1 MANGF
6 VVENKTAGIDFPVS
20 SDIADQDNHKETV
33 RASAISGARWMTILF
48 FLQKALSIG
57 ANAIL
62 ARLLFPRDF
71 GLVGI
76 AWLAIGIVSVFQ
88 FLGIGAAL
96 VHRQKKVLEAYH
108 VAFYLSLLSGLI
120 LGAVSWLA
128 APLTAGYF
136 SEPAVIPIMR
146 LLSFNFI
153 ISAFGQI
160 PAVILM
166 KEMVF
171 GRRFAIEATNTLTTG
186 ISSIVFALMGLG
198 VYSLVYGFIIGN
210 VLSVVLGWCLVD
222 YRPRLSFDAR
232 IARELINYGKYALG
246 AGLAT
251 YGLMNVDYMIVG
263 KRLGVASL
271 GIYTMGFTTI
281 SFSYMFVTFVANR
294 VAFPTFAKVQAD
306 RETLRK
312 ALRKATQLS
321 MFVSL
326 PIMMFLIVMAPQV
339 VHFVYGE
346 KWMAAVPVMQYLLLF
361 VLLRQFTAI
370 YDEFFKAVGRPDLLL
385 KINIIWLILLA
396 PSMVWGA
403 RYGLVGISIT
413 HSLVAIPVLATYVLT
428 VSRLSEMSLGDL
440 LNPLKPIA
448 IGLGLSLT
456 SILIVIRISVASPSV
471 VVTTLSITVVGAL
484 AYLGGIALTDKNLL
498 ASSFRY
504 LFKKA

>member
-1 MANGF
+1 MVNGF
-6 VVENKTAGIDFPVS
+6 VVKNKTAGIDFPVS
-20 SDIADQDNHKETV
+20 TDAISQPDHTKIVETAAV
-33 RASAISGARWMTILF
+33 SGARWTTVLF

-57 ANAIL
+57 TNAIL

-96 VHRQKKVLEAYH
+96 IHRQKKVLEAYH

-120 LGAVSWLA
+120 LAAVSWLA

-146 LLSFNFI
+146 LLSSNFV

-160 PAVILM
+160 PAIILM

-171 GRRFAIEATNTLTTG
+171 RRRFAFEATNALTTG
-186 ISSIVFALMGLG
+186 VSSIVLALMGMG

-222 YRPRLSFDAR
+222 YRPRLHFDTR

-251 YGLMNVDYMIVG
+251 YGLMNVDYLIVG

-271 GIYTMGFTTI
+271 GIYAMGFTTI
-281 SFSYMFVTFVANR
+281 SFSYVFVTFVANR
-294 VAFPTFAKVQAD
+294 VGFPTFAKVQAD
-306 RETLRK
+306 YETLRK
-312 ALRKATQLS
+312 ALQKATQLS
-321 MFVSL
+321 MFVAL
-326 PIMMFLIVMAPQV
+326 PFMMFLIVVAPQV

-346 KWMAAVPVMQYLLLF
+346 KWMAAAPVMQYLLLF
-361 VLLRQFTAI
+361 VLLKQFTSI
-370 YDEFFKAVGRPDLLL
+370 YDEFFKAVGRPDLLF
-385 KINIIWLILLA
+385 KINLMWLVLLA
-396 PSMVWGA
+396 PSMLWGV

-413 HSLVAIPVLATYVLT
+413 HSLVAIPVLATYMLT
-428 VSRLSEMSLGDL
+428 ISRLSGLSIIDL
-440 LNPLKPIA
+440 LKPLQPIA
-448 IGLGLSLT
+448 IGLGLACLVVFLQLYFFGDELSTALFVITSGSLSVST
-456 SILIVIRISVASPSV
+456 YLISIYFLDRHLFNSISKTAFS
-471 VVTTLSITVVGAL
+471 
-484 AYLGGIALTDKNLL
+484 Y
-498 ASSFRY
+498 
-504 LFKKA
+504 